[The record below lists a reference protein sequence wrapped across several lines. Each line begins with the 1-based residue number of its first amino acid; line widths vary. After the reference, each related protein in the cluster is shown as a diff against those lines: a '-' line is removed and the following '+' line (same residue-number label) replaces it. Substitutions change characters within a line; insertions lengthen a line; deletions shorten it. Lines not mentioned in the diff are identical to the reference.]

1 MTERGRA
8 PRGPTALG
16 TDRASGASGPGV
28 GPRGFMSGGANLRNM
43 SLPDLLA
50 ETAGDEDVVAE
61 VSLGGDDRLAV
72 TPTRTLVYRGDGLLS
87 DESVAE
93 YSHDVERIAV
103 STGRRKAKL
112 TLGYG
117 LDGDETL
124 SLPAKRADEV
134 LHPIL
139 AGVLSATG
147 VTDPG
152 ESVLRTFRFSELT
165 LVVTSDRLVKHVGA
179 AVWDEEFEEF
189 PYADLTGL
197 DFEEGTVATAVVLA
211 HGGRSER
218 FKTPNESA
226 RALREIL
233 VDAVCDYHGV
243 GSLEEFRVTVADEE
257 DEAESG
263 ADADGATDFG
273 EGLDPLSASPAAD
286 AEAEAEAERGADDGV
301 ASDASAG
308 DDPLSAG
315 VGDSEPSAAAAG
327 TENDDDSAAAP
338 AGETSDAAADRDVD
352 PAGDADPLSDTA
364 GTASDD
370 ATAGGS
376 VDADPL
382 VGTGAEESAFDADPA
397 SEADLGRDTAGEPPA
412 EGAAPTEGAA
422 SSPTDADSF
431 DGSPFESAGVE
442 GEDLATEVAELRRVV
457 EAQSERLD
465 RQSEL
470 IERLIEELRRGR

>member
-1 MTERGRA
+1 
-8 PRGPTALG
+8 
-16 TDRASGASGPGV
+16 
-28 GPRGFMSGGANLRNM
+28 M

-50 ETAGDEDVVAE
+50 ETVGDEDVVAA

-124 SLPAKRADEV
+124 SLPAKRADEA

-165 LVVTSDRLVKHVGA
+165 LVVTSDRLVKHVGS

-189 PYADLTGL
+189 PFADLTDL

-218 FKTPNESA
+218 FKAPNESA
-226 RALREIL
+226 RALRETL
-233 VDAVCDYHGV
+233 VDAVCAYHGV
-243 GSLEEFRVTVADEE
+243 DSLEEFRVAVADDEE
-257 DEAESG
+257 PDAD

-273 EGLDPLSASPAAD
+273 EGPDPLSASPVAD
-286 AEAEAEAERGADDGV
+286 AEAEAEATAGTRADAGPGTNAEPGTD
-301 ASDASAG
+301 AESDADAAA
-308 DDPLSAG
+308 DPLSAG
-315 VGDSEPSAAAAG
+315 VGDAEPTAATG
-327 TENDDDSAAAP
+327 TADDDLAGASAN
-338 AGETSDAAADRDVD
+338 EVD
-352 PAGDADPLSDTA
+352 GVGPGDDADPVDDADSGDGPDPLGETA
-364 GTASDD
+364 GSASDD
-370 ATAGGS
+370 AVAGRA
-376 VDADPL
+376 VDTDPL
-382 VGTGAEESAFDADPA
+382 AESPAEESAVDVDPGDGADFA
-397 SEADLGRDTAGEPPA
+397 SDTAGEPPA
-412 EGAAPTEGAA
+412 EGTAPSDGAAPADSDEPAAREGAAPTDDG
-422 SSPTDADSF
+422 F
-431 DGSPFESAGVE
+431 DGSPFETAGVE
-442 GEDLATEVAELRRVV
+442 GEDLATEVAELRHTV
-457 EAQSERLD
+457 EQQSERLD
-465 RQSEL
+465 RQSAL

>member
-1 MTERGRA
+1 MTEGSASRESVGPRA
-8 PRGPTALG
+8 AVLG
-16 TDRASGASGPGV
+16 L
-28 GPRGFMSGGANLRNM
+28 GPRGFMRDGANPRGM

-50 ETAGDEDVVAE
+50 ETVGDEDVVAA

-87 DESVAE
+87 DETVAE

-124 SLPAKRADEV
+124 SLPAKRADEA

-218 FKTPNESA
+218 FKAPNESA
-226 RALREIL
+226 RAVRETL
-233 VDAVCDYHGV
+233 VDAVCDYHDV
-243 GSLEEFRVTVADEE
+243 DSLEEFRVAVADDESDE
-257 DEAESG
+257 DAG
-263 ADADGATDFG
+263 ADETTDFG
-273 EGLDPLSASPAAD
+273 EGPDPLSASPAAD
-286 AEAEAEAERGADDGV
+286 AEAESEAGDLDGRT
-301 ASDASAG
+301 SAT

-315 VGDSEPSAAAAG
+315 VGDAGADASPATEGDDGSEARTGSASGATGGRGRDSVAEATSDDAVAG
-327 TENDDDSAAAP
+327 GSADADP
-338 AGETSDAAADRDVD
+338 LAGGAGGEPVAETS
-352 PAGDADPLSDTA
+352 PAGDAADGTA
-364 GTASDD
+364 GNRAAS
-370 ATAGGS
+370 G
-376 VDADPL
+376 
-382 VGTGAEESAFDADPA
+382 E
-397 SEADLGRDTAGEPPA
+397 AGEP
-412 EGAAPTEGAA
+412 AARDDAAA
-422 SSPTDADSF
+422 STDDGF
-431 DGSPFESAGVE
+431 GGSPFESAGVE
-442 GEDLATEVAELRRVV
+442 SENLASEVAELRRAV
-457 EAQSERLD
+457 EEQSERLD

>member
-1 MTERGRA
+1 MT
-8 PRGPTALG
+8 
-16 TDRASGASGPGV
+16 
-28 GPRGFMSGGANLRNM
+28 
-43 SLPDLLA
+43 LPDLLA
-50 ETAGDEDVVAE
+50 EAVGDEDVVAE
-61 VSLGGDDRLAV
+61 VSLGGGDRLAV

-124 SLPAKRADEV
+124 SLPADRADDA

-139 AGVLSATG
+139 AGVLAATG

-165 LVVTSDRLVKHVGA
+165 LVVTSDRLVKHVGSG
-179 AVWDEEFEEF
+179 VWDDEFEEF
-189 PYADLTGL
+189 PYADLSDL

-218 FKTPNESA
+218 FKAPNESA
-226 RALREIL
+226 RALRETL
-233 VDAVCDYHGV
+233 VDAVCDYHDV
-243 GSLEEFRVTVADEE
+243 GSVEEFRVAVADDE
-257 DEAESG
+257 DGDDPAAG
-263 ADADGATDFG
+263 TGADGATDFG
-273 EGLDPLSASPAAD
+273 EGPDPLSASPVAD
-286 AEAEAEAERGADDGV
+286 AEADAESEAGAPDSAASAAEDPRSTDVYDADSAASGGLNDDPATAGEGGETRDRADGADAGV
-301 ASDASAG
+301 DSVSESAADAASDAAGGSVG
-308 DDPLSAG
+308 DDPLAETAAEEPA
-315 VGDSEPSAAAAG
+315 VDVDSTAG
-327 TENDDDSAAAP
+327 T
-338 AGETSDAAADRDVD
+338 D
-352 PAGDADPLSDTA
+352 PAGDA
-364 GTASDD
+364 
-370 ATAGGS
+370 GG
-376 VDADPL
+376 D
-382 VGTGAEESAFDADPA
+382 
-397 SEADLGRDTAGEPPA
+397 PPA
-412 EGAAPTEGAA
+412 EGAGSAEGTAP
-422 SSPTDADSF
+422 PADDGF

-457 EAQSERLD
+457 EGQSERLD

>member
-1 MTERGRA
+1 MAGAANPRDMT
-8 PRGPTALG
+8 
-16 TDRASGASGPGV
+16 
-28 GPRGFMSGGANLRNM
+28 
-43 SLPDLLA
+43 LPDLLA
-50 ETAGDEDVVAE
+50 ETVGDESVVAE

-93 YSHDVERIAV
+93 YSHDVERIAI

-124 SLPAKRADEV
+124 SLPAKRADEA

-165 LVVTSDRLVKHVGA
+165 LVVTSDRLVKHVGS

-189 PYADLTGL
+189 PYADLTDL

-218 FKTPNESA
+218 FKAPNESA
-226 RALREIL
+226 RALRETL
-233 VDAVCDYHGV
+233 VDAVCDFHDV
-243 GSLEEFRVTVADEE
+243 ASLEEFRVTVADDE
-257 DEAESG
+257 DEGAGSG
-263 ADADGATDFG
+263 AGTDGTTDFG
-273 EGLDPLSASPAAD
+273 EGPDPLSASPVAD
-286 AEAEAEAERGADDGV
+286 AEAEAEAEGGGDGI
-301 ASDASAG
+301 AG
-308 DDPLSAG
+308 DTRAPDDPLSAG
-315 VGDSEPSAAAAG
+315 VGDPEPSAAAG
-327 TENDDDSAAAP
+327 TDDDSAAAP
-338 AGETSDAAADRDVD
+338 AGEASDATADPVDTDPADGPETGPEIGDEAVNETGGDAAALSEPAAEDSAVDVD
-352 PAGDADPLSDTA
+352 PAA
-364 GTASDD
+364 
-370 ATAGGS
+370 
-376 VDADPL
+376 
-382 VGTGAEESAFDADPA
+382 
-397 SEADLGRDTAGEPPA
+397 EADLASDTAGEPPA
-412 EGAAPTEGAA
+412 EGAAAEGSAA
-422 SSPTDADSF
+422 APTDADAF

-457 EAQSERLD
+457 EEQSERLD

>member
-1 MTERGRA
+1 MRDGA
-8 PRGPTALG
+8 NPRG
-16 TDRASGASGPGV
+16 
-28 GPRGFMSGGANLRNM
+28 M

-50 ETAGDEDVVAE
+50 ETVGDEDVVAE

-87 DESVAE
+87 DETVAE

-124 SLPAKRADEV
+124 SLPAKRADEA

-218 FKTPNESA
+218 FKAPNESA
-226 RALREIL
+226 RAVRETL
-233 VDAVCDYHGV
+233 VDAVCDYHDV
-243 GSLEEFRVTVADEE
+243 DSLEEFRVAVADDEPDE
-257 DEAESG
+257 DAG
-263 ADADGATDFG
+263 GDGTTDFG
-273 EGLDPLSASPAAD
+273 EGPDPLSPSPVAD
-286 AEAEAEAERGADDGV
+286 AEAEGEAGGPEGA
-301 ASDASAG
+301 ASAM

-315 VGDSEPSAAAAG
+315 VGDADPSAATGADDESG
-327 TENDDDSAAAP
+327 TA
-338 AGETSDAAADRDVD
+338 
-352 PAGDADPLSDTA
+352 PAGDAAGRRTRDRVGGTDDAGTARETAA

-370 ATAGGS
+370 AVAKGSSESDPLGGTAGSDPVAETDLAG
-376 VDADPL
+376 DAAD
-382 VGTGAEESAFDADPA
+382 GTPGDRGPS
-397 SEADLGRDTAGEPPA
+397 
-412 EGAAPTEGAA
+412 TEGAA
-422 SSPTDADSF
+422 SGGTASGGVGEPAARDDAAAPTDDGF
-431 DGSPFESAGVE
+431 GGSPFESAGVE
-442 GEDLATEVAELRRVV
+442 GEDLATEVAELRRAV
-457 EAQSERLD
+457 EEQSERLD

>member
-1 MTERGRA
+1 MRHGENSRG
-8 PRGPTALG
+8 
-16 TDRASGASGPGV
+16 
-28 GPRGFMSGGANLRNM
+28 M

-50 ETAGDEDVVAE
+50 ETVGDESVVAE

-117 LDGDETL
+117 LGGDETL

-134 LHPIL
+134 LHPVL

-165 LVVTSDRLVKHVGA
+165 LVVTSERLVKHVGS

-189 PYADLTGL
+189 PYADLTDL

-218 FKTPNESA
+218 LKAPNESA
-226 RALREIL
+226 RELRETL
-233 VDAVCDYHGV
+233 VDAVCDYHDV
-243 GSLEEFRVTVADEE
+243 GSLEEFRVTVADDE
-257 DEAESG
+257 D
-263 ADADGATDFG
+263 DADGDADSTTDFG
-273 EGLDPLSASPAAD
+273 EGPDPLSASPVAD
-286 AEAEAEAERGADDGV
+286 AEAEAEAELSAETESAAPRDDDDAGSAARADENADRSTPAEDGGAADPEPVAEEPVDDTDPLGDEADD
-301 ASDASAG
+301 ALAG
-308 DDPLSAG
+308 HA
-315 VGDSEPSAAAAG
+315 
-327 TENDDDSAAAP
+327 
-338 AGETSDAAADRDVD
+338 
-352 PAGDADPLSDTA
+352 
-364 GTASDD
+364 
-370 ATAGGS
+370 

-382 VGTGAEESAFDADPA
+382 AESPAAESAVDPEP
-397 SEADLGRDTAGEPPA
+397 SDEADFASDTAGEPV
-412 EGAAPTEGAA
+412 TEGVAA
-422 SSPTDADSF
+422 DADAF
-431 DGSPFESAGVE
+431 DGSPFETAGVE
-442 GEDLATEVAELRRVV
+442 GEDLATEVAELRRTV
-457 EAQSERLD
+457 EEQSERLD
-465 RQSEL
+465 RQSAL
-470 IERLIEELRRGR
+470 IEQLIEELRRGR

>member
-1 MTERGRA
+1 
-8 PRGPTALG
+8 
-16 TDRASGASGPGV
+16 
-28 GPRGFMSGGANLRNM
+28 M

-50 ETAGDEDVVAE
+50 ETVGDEDVVAA

-87 DESVAE
+87 DESVTE
-93 YSHDVERIAV
+93 YPHDVERIAV

-124 SLPAKRADEV
+124 SLPAKRADDA

-147 VTDPG
+147 VTEPG

-165 LVVTSDRLVKHVGA
+165 LVVTSDRLVKHVGS
-179 AVWDEEFEEF
+179 AVWDDEFEEF
-189 PYADLTGL
+189 PYADLTDL

-218 FKTPNESA
+218 FKAPNESA
-226 RALREIL
+226 RALRETL
-233 VDAVCDYHGV
+233 VDAVCDYHDV
-243 GSLEEFRVTVADEE
+243 ASLEEFRVTVAADED
-257 DEAESG
+257 DEAGGGTG
-263 ADADGATDFG
+263 ADGTTDFG
-273 EGLDPLSASPAAD
+273 EGPDPLSASPVAD
-286 AEAEAEAERGADDGV
+286 AEAEAEAGTETRAGAEG
-301 ASDASAG
+301 DASAASG
-308 DDPLSAG
+308 DPLSAG
-315 VGDSEPSAAAAG
+315 VADAEPSAAAE
-327 TENDDDSAAAP
+327 TESDPAAAP
-338 AGETSDAAADRDVD
+338 ASEPVDDRDPLGETVAEAETAAEE
-352 PAGDADPLSDTA
+352 PAGDADSANETDLAGDSAGKPPSGGSA
-364 GTASDD
+364 SGEGTASAEVGAPATRGD
-370 ATAGGS
+370 A
-376 VDADPL
+376 
-382 VGTGAEESAFDADPA
+382 
-397 SEADLGRDTAGEPPA
+397 
-412 EGAAPTEGAA
+412 GAA
-422 SSPTDADSF
+422 TDADAF

>member
-1 MTERGRA
+1 
-8 PRGPTALG
+8 
-16 TDRASGASGPGV
+16 
-28 GPRGFMSGGANLRNM
+28 M

-50 ETAGDEDVVAE
+50 ETVGDEDVVAE
-61 VSLGGDDRLAV
+61 VSLGGADRLAV

-87 DESVAE
+87 DETVAE

-124 SLPAKRADEV
+124 SLPADRADEA

-218 FKTPNESA
+218 FKAPNESA
-226 RALREIL
+226 RAVRETL
-233 VDAVCDYHGV
+233 VDAVCDYHDAD
-243 GSLEEFRVTVADEE
+243 SLEEFRVAVADDESDE
-257 DEAESG
+257 DAG
-263 ADADGATDFG
+263 ADETTDFG
-273 EGLDPLSASPAAD
+273 EGPDPLSASPAAD
-286 AEAEAEAERGADDGV
+286 AEAEGGAGDLDG
-301 ASDASAG
+301 ATSAM

-315 VGDSEPSAAAAG
+315 VGGADGSAATGTDDGSGSGTAPASGAAG
-327 TENDDDSAAAP
+327 GRDP
-338 AGETSDAAADRDVD
+338 AADD
-352 PAGDADPLSDTA
+352 AG
-364 GTASDD
+364 
-370 ATAGGS
+370 
-376 VDADPL
+376 
-382 VGTGAEESAFDADPA
+382 
-397 SEADLGRDTAGEPPA
+397 
-412 EGAAPTEGAA
+412 APRET
-422 SSPTDADSF
+422 
-431 DGSPFESAGVE
+431 
-442 GEDLATEVAELRRVV
+442 
-457 EAQSERLD
+457 
-465 RQSEL
+465 
-470 IERLIEELRRGR
+470 

>member
-1 MTERGRA
+1 
-8 PRGPTALG
+8 
-16 TDRASGASGPGV
+16 
-28 GPRGFMSGGANLRNM
+28 M

-50 ETAGDEDVVAE
+50 ETVGDEDAVAE

-124 SLPAKRADEV
+124 SLPAKRADEA

-165 LVVTSDRLVKHVGA
+165 LVVTSDRLVKHVGS
-179 AVWDEEFEEF
+179 AVWDDEFEEF
-189 PYADLTGL
+189 PFADLTDL

-218 FKTPNESA
+218 FKAPNESA
-226 RALREIL
+226 RALRETL
-233 VDAVCDYHGV
+233 VDAVCAYHGV
-243 GSLEEFRVTVADEE
+243 DSLEEFRVTVADDEE
-257 DEAESG
+257 PQAD

-273 EGLDPLSASPAAD
+273 EGPDPLSASPVAD
-286 AEAEAEAERGADDGV
+286 AEAEAEAAAGTRADTEPGTNAEPGTD
-301 ASDASAG
+301 AESDADAAA
-308 DDPLSAG
+308 DPLSAG
-315 VGDSEPSAAAAG
+315 VGDADPTAATGA
-327 TENDDDSAAAP
+327 TED
-338 AGETSDAAADRDVD
+338 D
-352 PAGDADPLSDTA
+352 PAGASATDVAGAEPGDDPGPVDDADSGDGPDPLGETAGSASDDAVAGRAADADPLAES
-364 GTASDD
+364 
-370 ATAGGS
+370 
-376 VDADPL
+376 P
-382 VGTGAEESAFDADPA
+382 AEESAVDVDPGDGADFA
-397 SEADLGRDTAGEPPA
+397 SDTAGEPPA
-412 EGAAPTEGAA
+412 EGTAPSDGAAPADSDEPAAREGAAPTDDG
-422 SSPTDADSF
+422 F
-431 DGSPFESAGVE
+431 DGSPFETAGVE

-457 EAQSERLD
+457 EEQSERLD
-465 RQSEL
+465 RQSAL

>member
-1 MTERGRA
+1 MR
-8 PRGPTALG
+8 
-16 TDRASGASGPGV
+16 D
-28 GPRGFMSGGANLRNM
+28 GANFRDM

-50 ETAGDEDVVAE
+50 ETVGDEDVVAA

-124 SLPAKRADEV
+124 SLPAKRADEA

-165 LVVTSDRLVKHVGA
+165 LVVTSDRLVKHVGS

-189 PYADLTGL
+189 PYADLTDL

-218 FKTPNESA
+218 FKAPNESA
-226 RALREIL
+226 RALRETL
-233 VDAVCDYHGV
+233 VDAVCDFHDV
-243 GSLEEFRVTVADEE
+243 ASLEEFRVTVADDE
-257 DEAESG
+257 DEGAGSG
-263 ADADGATDFG
+263 AGTDGTTDFG
-273 EGLDPLSASPAAD
+273 EGPDPLSASPVAD
-286 AEAEAEAERGADDGV
+286 AEAAAEAESGGGDGAVGDTG
-301 ASDASAG
+301 AS

-315 VGDSEPSAAAAG
+315 VGDPEPSAAAG
-327 TENDDDSAAAP
+327 TDDDSAAAP
-338 AGETSDAAADRDVD
+338 AGEASDATANPVDTDPADGPETGPEIGDEAVNETGGDAAALSEPAAEDSAVDVD
-352 PAGDADPLSDTA
+352 PAA
-364 GTASDD
+364 
-370 ATAGGS
+370 
-376 VDADPL
+376 
-382 VGTGAEESAFDADPA
+382 
-397 SEADLGRDTAGEPPA
+397 EADLASDTAGEPPA
-412 EGAAPTEGAA
+412 EGAAAEGSAA
-422 SSPTDADSF
+422 APTDADAF

-457 EAQSERLD
+457 EEQSERLD